1 MTGYYDAS
9 YGNVLINQGNFKWK
23 VVPPSVSSFIVDGD
37 KKSMVKIKVG
47 EEKVILISENNGYLK
62 AMKSQE
68 PMNSNWIEF
77 EPDDWYYTVKF
88 DNKKQKMELYYGNG
102 FNSSSTRKI
111 QFPQGVNEVFVHK
124 YDGTKRK
131 ISLIN

>member
-1 MTGYYDAS
+1 
-9 YGNVLINQGNFKWK
+9 
-23 VVPPSVSSFIVDGD
+23 VPPSVSSFIADGD
-37 KKSMVKIKVG
+37 KKSMVSISVG
-47 EEKVILISENNGYLK
+47 KEKVILISENNGYLK

-88 DNKKQKMELYYGNG
+88 GNKKQKMELYYGNG

-111 QFPQGVNEVFVHK
+111 QFPPGADEILVYK
-124 YDGTKRK
+124 YDGSMREIT
-131 ISLIN
+131 SVN